1 MHVALH
7 TPERFFLQVS
17 RDRGLDA
24 GTRKA
29 LQLSTK
35 YKDYTG
41 EGGPTAYLAA
51 TAKWARMLRSGEKP
65 SHKSKCKRA
74 AAAEG
79 GQGGASSADTATSWM
94 EAAVEADGQVE

>member
-1 MHVALH
+1 MLHLH
-7 TPERFFLQVS
+7 TTERFFVQVS
-17 RDRGLDA
+17 SDCGLDA

-41 EGGPTAYLAA
+41 EGGPTAYLTA

-74 AAAEG
+74 AAAAEG
-79 GQGGASSADTATSWM
+79 GQGGASPADTAPSWM
-94 EAAVEADGQVE
+94 EAAIEADGQVA